1 LYKRV
6 ANTIDAIL
14 RGAKPGDIPIYQV
27 TKFELSIN
35 LKTAKQLGLSV
46 PPALVAIADKVIEW
60 MSKGPVMAGPLA
72 DFIRRD
78 FRFRPLADLGIH
90 SRVGRRLAAIV
101 AADVAGYS
109 RQVRGKVA
117 VEFPVAVSTSCPVMR
132 TPSIAVLPFTNM
144 SGIIGDDIRSRI
156 LTDAVADRRLL
167 EMLSINCHRAFIAKA
182 LDRTEMEIRERVGVL
197 KALRASGENFMG
209 CLAAADEMPAA
220 IRDGSA
226 KPIQKATMPAPVVP
240 QAHPVPSADVG
251 HRRPAG
257 ARRQRHPPAPHW
269 RGWLTRQDT
278 AAWCRSTASPNTCQ
292 SQTPKRRRKTSSGSR
307 STTTGLSPYCPR
319 VASLSVLWRLKSRRR
334 KPLAHMRSYFGL
346 SGFP

>member
-1 LYKRV
+1 
-6 ANTIDAIL
+6 
-14 RGAKPGDIPIYQV
+14 
-27 TKFELSIN
+27 
-35 LKTAKQLGLSV
+35 
-46 PPALVAIADKVIEW
+46 
-60 MSKGPVMAGPLA
+60 MAGPLA

-209 CLAAADEMPAA
+209 CLAAADEMPLL
-220 IRDGSA
+220 RYGMG
-226 KPIQKATMPAPVVP
+226 PRN
-240 QAHPVPSADVG
+240 PS
-251 HRRPAG
+251 
-257 ARRQRHPPAPHW
+257 RRQPCLH
-269 RGWLTRQDT
+269 L
-278 AAWCRSTASPNTCQ
+278 WCRRRTL
-292 SQTPKRRRKTSSGSR
+292 SQVRMLVTGGPPVRGGRGIPQRR
-307 STTTGLSPYCPR
+307 TGE
-319 VASLSVLWRLKSRRR
+319 A
-334 KPLAHMRSYFGL
+334 G
-346 SGFP
+346 